1 MFIKKIF
8 FLLYGV
14 LIIASCSDHP
24 LSKPSPFLSQNL
36 IPFAIPDSI
45 YQDPSSPLT
54 EEKISFG
61 RYLFYDRRLS
71 LNNTKSCASCHDQKF
86 SFTDGY
92 RRSIG
97 ALGDLH
103 QRNSAPLLNLFLK
116 KYLTETDSSLHY
128 PIQQINNP
136 LFHDHPVELGWKN
149 HEKEILSR
157 IVSDSLYSGKFA
169 RLLYPADYEKT
180 AISVKESISAFVL
193 TLCSYQSPFD
203 KYLYLHTGSL
213 NPSEK
218 RGMALFYSDSLACRN
233 CHSGFNFDTPLLKD
247 STGKTQYYFNT
258 GLYNIN
264 NSNQYPDYDRGLF
277 EITGNKKDEGVY
289 RVPTLRNLAFT
300 APYYHDGS
308 ALTLEEVILNY
319 ESGGRNVT
327 TGLYK
332 GEGNTNIYKNTLI
345 HGFSLTSQQRKDLIN
360 FLLALTDSSVLKN
373 KNYAN
378 PFKNDETR

>member
-1 MFIKKIF
+1 
-8 FLLYGV
+8 
-14 LIIASCSDHP
+14 
-24 LSKPSPFLSQNL
+24 
-36 IPFAIPDSI
+36 
-45 YQDPSSPLT
+45 
-54 EEKISFG
+54 
-61 RYLFYDRRLS
+61 
-71 LNNTKSCASCHDQKF
+71 
-86 SFTDGY
+86 
-92 RRSIG
+92 
-97 ALGDLH
+97 
-103 QRNSAPLLNLFLK
+103 
-116 KYLTETDSSLHY
+116 
-128 PIQQINNP
+128 
-136 LFHDHPVELGWKN
+136 
-149 HEKEILSR
+149 
-157 IVSDSLYSGKFA
+157 
-169 RLLYPADYEKT
+169 
-180 AISVKESISAFVL
+180 
-193 TLCSYQSPFD
+193 
-203 KYLYLHTGSL
+203 
-213 NPSEK
+213 
-218 RGMALFYSDSLACRN
+218 MALFYSDSLACRN